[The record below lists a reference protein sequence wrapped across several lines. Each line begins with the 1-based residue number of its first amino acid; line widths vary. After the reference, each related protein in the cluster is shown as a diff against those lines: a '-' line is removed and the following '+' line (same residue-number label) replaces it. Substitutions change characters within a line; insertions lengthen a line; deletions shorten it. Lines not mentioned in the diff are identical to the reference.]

1 MIKRKKELV
10 EYARR
15 LKLAS
20 LAEHMTEI
28 IHEAQEK
35 QPTYSEFLFSCLAK
49 DVGERDRKSFLS
61 RIKVAGLPA
70 RHTLDEY
77 DFNRTEGLDGRQLR
91 ELRELTWM
99 SRAYNLL
106 LVGGPGT
113 GKTFIASG
121 LDHEAVKEGYNAALI
136 SLEALLVCLKTKD
149 VSRHA
154 MKT

>member
-49 DVGERDRKSFLS
+49 EVGERDRKSFLS

-106 LVGGPGT
+106 LVGVPEPER
-113 GKTFIASG
+113 
-121 LDHEAVKEGYNAALI
+121 H
-136 SLEALLVCLKTKD
+136 SLHPD
-149 VSRHA
+149 SFMRR
-154 MKT
+154 

>member
-49 DVGERDRKSFLS
+49 RS
-61 RIKVAGLPA
+61 R
-70 RHTLDEY
+70 
-77 DFNRTEGLDGRQLR
+77 
-91 ELRELTWM
+91 
-99 SRAYNLL
+99 
-106 LVGGPGT
+106 
-113 GKTFIASG
+113 
-121 LDHEAVKEGYNAALI
+121 
-136 SLEALLVCLKTKD
+136 
-149 VSRHA
+149 
-154 MKT
+154 

>member
-49 DVGERDRKSFLS
+49 EVGERDRKSFLS

-91 ELRELTWM
+91 ELRELDEQGIQSPPGRR
-99 SRAYNLL
+99 SRNR
-106 LVGGPGT
+106 
-113 GKTFIASG
+113 
-121 LDHEAVKEGYNAALI
+121 
-136 SLEALLVCLKTKD
+136 KD
-149 VSRHA
+149 IHCIRARS
-154 MKT
+154 

>member
-49 DVGERDRKSFLS
+49 EVGERDR
-61 RIKVAGLPA
+61 
-70 RHTLDEY
+70 
-77 DFNRTEGLDGRQLR
+77 NR
-91 ELRELTWM
+91 
-99 SRAYNLL
+99 
-106 LVGGPGT
+106 
-113 GKTFIASG
+113 
-121 LDHEAVKEGYNAALI
+121 
-136 SLEALLVCLKTKD
+136 
-149 VSRHA
+149 
-154 MKT
+154 

>member
-49 DVGERDRKSFLS
+49 DPTVNDWIVRFRFDTSF
-61 RIKVAGLPA
+61 
-70 RHTLDEY
+70 
-77 DFNRTEGLDGRQLR
+77 
-91 ELRELTWM
+91 
-99 SRAYNLL
+99 
-106 LVGGPGT
+106 
-113 GKTFIASG
+113 
-121 LDHEAVKEGYNAALI
+121 
-136 SLEALLVCLKTKD
+136 C
-149 VSRHA
+149 
-154 MKT
+154 

>member
-28 IHEAQEK
+28 ILEAQEK
-35 QPTYSEFLFSCLAK
+35 QPTYSEFLLSCLAREA
-49 DVGERDRKSFLS
+49 GERDRKSFLS
-61 RIKVAGLPA
+61 RMKAAGLPA

-77 DFNRTEGLDGRQLR
+77 DFNRTEGLDDRQLR

-99 SRAYNLL
+99 TR
-106 LVGGPGT
+106 
-113 GKTFIASG
+113 
-121 LDHEAVKEGYNAALI
+121 
-136 SLEALLVCLKTKD
+136 
-149 VSRHA
+149 
-154 MKT
+154 

>member
-49 DVGERDRKSFLS
+49 EVGERDRKSFLS

-70 RHTLDEY
+70 GIL
-77 DFNRTEGLDGRQLR
+77 
-91 ELRELTWM
+91 WM
-99 SRAYNLL
+99 SMIS
-106 LVGGPGT
+106 T
-113 GKTFIASG
+113 GQ
-121 LDHEAVKEGYNAALI
+121 
-136 SLEALLVCLKTKD
+136 KD
-149 VSRHA
+149 WTADNFGSCVSSRG
-154 MKT
+154 

>member
-49 DVGERDRKSFLS
+49 EVGERDRKSFLS

-70 RHTLDEY
+70 RHTLDDVGPAPRLGEGE
-77 DFNRTEGLDGRQLR
+77 RTGRQ
-91 ELRELTWM
+91 T
-99 SRAYNLL
+99 
-106 LVGGPGT
+106 T
-113 GKTFIASG
+113 SG
-121 LDHEAVKEGYNAALI
+121 VA
-136 SLEALLVCLKTKD
+136 
-149 VSRHA
+149 
-154 MKT
+154 

>member
-49 DVGERDRKSFLS
+49 EVGERDRKSFLS

-70 RHTLDEY
+70 RHTLESMISTGQKDWTA
-77 DFNRTEGLDGRQLR
+77 DNFGSCVS
-91 ELRELTWM
+91 
-99 SRAYNLL
+99 SR
-106 LVGGPGT
+106 G
-113 GKTFIASG
+113 
-121 LDHEAVKEGYNAALI
+121 
-136 SLEALLVCLKTKD
+136 
-149 VSRHA
+149 
-154 MKT
+154 

>member
-35 QPTYSEFLFSCLAK
+35 QPTYSEFLLSCLAREA
-49 DVGERDRKSFLS
+49 GERDRKSFLS
-61 RIKVAGLPA
+61 RMKVAGLPA

-77 DFNRTEGLDGRQLR
+77 DFSRTEGLDGRQLQ
-91 ELRELTWM
+91 ECLHIP
-99 SRAYNLL
+99 SVLL
-106 LVGGPGT
+106 PEVPEPER
-113 GKTFIASG
+113 
-121 LDHEAVKEGYNAALI
+121 H
-136 SLEALLVCLKTKD
+136 SLHPD
-149 VSRHA
+149 SSMRR
-154 MKT
+154 